1 MKMIDLHTHSIY
13 SDGSMTPAELVRHA
27 KAEGLC
33 AVALSDHDSL
43 SGVAEAMAE
52 GERIGIE
59 VIPAIE
65 LSAESDTET
74 HILGY
79 FIGTNAYVFNAGYT
93 IQAMLS
99 CLTYALCLYRTKVTF
114 SKVNFCQRS
123 VTT

>member
-1 MKMIDLHTHSIY
+1 
-13 SDGSMTPAELVRHA
+13 MTPAELVRHA
-27 KAEGLC
+27 KAEGLS

-52 GERIGIE
+52 GEKIGIE

-79 FIGTNAYVFNAGYT
+79 FIDINKHNNNVEINIT
-93 IQAMLS
+93 I
-99 CLTYALCLYRTKVTF
+99 K
-114 SKVNFCQRS
+114 
-123 VTT
+123 